1 MYPTPPTTSSYF
13 SLPPSVALPAADDT
27 PSSLLTDSESK
38 TSLRCL
44 LLPAFLPLGSVKR
57 RTRTDGGGRVGFVFD
72 GGMRALHLGLLKLL
86 IIFDFDFCPPNHI
99 HS

>member
-44 LLPAFLPLGSVKR
+44 LLLLPAFLPLGSVKR

-72 GGMRALHLGLLKLL
+72 GGMRALHLGLLKL
-86 IIFDFDFCPPNHI
+86 
-99 HS
+99 